1 MDILN
6 ELENLGLS
14 LWLDKVFVSKV
25 DERQYIFLFDKIDH
39 YDVLCLFSTMD
50 DKLQRDF
57 DIITPVSRLSEEE
70 MLYFNLIHKSANF
83 SEHEV
88 IVSQEEFINKLK
100 EVIAKCN

>member
-14 LWLDKVFVSKV
+14 LWMDKVFASRDDKK
-25 DERQYIFLFDKIDH
+25 QYILLFDKIDH
-39 YDVLCLFSTMD
+39 YDVLCLFSTMN

-57 DIITPVSRLSEEE
+57 DILTPISSMSEEE
-70 MLYFNLIHKSANF
+70 MLYFNLVHKSSDF

-88 IVSQEEFINKLK
+88 IVSKEEFINTLK
-100 EVIAKCN
+100 EVIAKCS

>member
-14 LWLDKVFVSKV
+14 LWLDKVFVSRDDKK
-25 DERQYIFLFDKIDH
+25 QYIFLFDKIDH
-39 YDVLCLFSTMD
+39 YDVLCLFSTMN

-70 MLYFNLIHKSANF
+70 MLYFNLIHKSSDF